1 MGERQR
7 GKESPQEGE
16 SILSQEFVEPI
27 LTVTKE
33 FLRYHHHL
41 GPALFLRMEDGDQGV
56 IPLAYLDDL
65 STIEERREYFASLG
79 LSIRLAG
86 SKIREA
92 LFVSEVWYVEP
103 EEFNTLDV
111 APSQHPSRKEGISI
125 VGRNG
130 DGTRFTEV
138 LQPFSRDVNNQPIF
152 GLLKDAKY
160 NVPLDEES
168 RPTGLMDCLF
178 D

>member
-7 GKESPQEGE
+7 GKESPREGE

-33 FLRYHHHL
+33 FLRYHDRL
-41 GPALFLRMEDGDQGV
+41 GPALFLRMEDGEQGV

-65 STIEERREYFASLG
+65 RTIEERREYFASLG

-86 SKIREA
+86 SKIHEA

-103 EEFNTLDV
+103 EELKGLDV
-111 APSQHPSRKEGISI
+111 PPSQHPNRKEGISI
-125 VGRNG
+125 VGLNNE
-130 DGTRFTEV
+130 GTRFTQV
-138 LQPFSRDVNNQPIF
+138 LQPFSRDINKQPIF
-152 GLLKDAKY
+152 GPLKDAKY
-160 NVPLDEES
+160 NVPLNDQS
-168 RPTGLMDCLF
+168 RPTGLMDHLF
-178 D
+178 E